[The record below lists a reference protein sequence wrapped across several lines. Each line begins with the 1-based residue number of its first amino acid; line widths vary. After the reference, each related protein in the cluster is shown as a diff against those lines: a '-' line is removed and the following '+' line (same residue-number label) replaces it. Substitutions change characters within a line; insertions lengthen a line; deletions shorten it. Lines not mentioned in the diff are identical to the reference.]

1 MDWYGF
7 SKSLSWHW
15 FSKCLIWIEFKGL
28 KFHSFWFEDMPS
40 TEENS
45 VKIKVKLKKF
55 LRKMKVFNE
64 PHGSIKEII
73 GYAESHKEISFI
85 LYSWFQ
91 KLNSGSCSH
100 VQENGSQGLNLDW
113 SVIYTVSLTECMIW
127 SKMWFK
133 SFSWLRFRA
142 YGAIRPLDL

>member
-1 MDWYGF
+1 MCLNF
-7 SKSLSWHW
+7 ETKISLV
-15 FSKCLIWIEFKGL
+15 LIG
-28 KFHSFWFEDMPS
+28 
-40 TEENS
+40 
-45 VKIKVKLKKF
+45 
-55 LRKMKVFNE
+55 
-64 PHGSIKEII
+64 
-73 GYAESHKEISFI
+73 GYALNWGKLSKNQGKVEVVSKKDESFQWTPWKYQRNNWLRRKPQEICFI

-100 VQENGSQGLNLDW
+100 LQENGSQGLNLDW